1 MINSSINSNHHPKFF
16 NPSLKDYP
24 SRMFS
29 YLDMTEYIIKNYSGM
44 VVEIGVGYNF
54 YVGKALYEKMRYFA
68 TDIKEIKNPPFNM
81 VMDDVFDPDLPLYE
95 GAKLLLSINPPEEIQ
110 PAICELGRMVSS
122 SVILKSLNDE
132 TIDFKRYYK
141 EVSII
146 NYKKAR
152 FYELKSPR

>member
-1 MINSSINSNHHPKFF
+1 MFRF
-16 NPSLKDYP
+16 NNLA
-24 SRMFS
+24 
-29 YLDMTEYIIKNYSGM
+29 EYITKNYSGM

-54 YVGKALYEKMRYFA
+54 CVGRALYEKMQYFA
-68 TDIKEIKNPPFNM
+68 TDIEEIKNPPFNM

-110 PAICELGRMVSS
+110 PAICDLGRMVSS
-122 SVILKSLNDE
+122 KIIIKPLNDE
-132 TIDFKRYYK
+132 TIDFKKYYK